1 MWTME
6 KIMGCE
12 ISFVP
17 IASMDYL
24 NEIKEVLLLI
34 EASGLPYIIG
44 AMSTSISGEKE
55 QLFALIQ
62 EIYNHMEDKTKFTI
76 QLKLSNICGCSK

>member
-12 ISFVP
+12 ISFIP
-17 IASMDYL
+17 IKSNDYI
-24 NEIKEVLLLI
+24 NEINEVLAII
-34 EASGLPYIIG
+34 EDSGLSYTIG
-44 AMSTSISGEKE
+44 AMSTAISGEKE
-55 QLFALIQ
+55 KLFALIQ
-62 EIYNHMEDKTKFTI
+62 EIYNKMEDKTLFSM